1 MKQSLINYIT
11 KIATPT
17 KVVVTALVA
26 VISAVSTLAMVIY
39 NKGKA
44 DAKKEVKEISYEG
57 KIDKL
62 IKADSLKTITL
73 QKLIVNQDSII
84 DDQRDHMMYES
95 KQEARFKTL
104 ESSYTDFL
112 QVANRLDVYVK
123 YLEATKKEN
132 EKKNSMKGSGQ

>member
-1 MKQSLINYIT
+1 MKQSLLTYIT

-62 IKADSLKTITL
+62 ILSDSLKTITL
-73 QKLIVNQDSII
+73 QELMINQNEII
-84 DDQRDHMMYES
+84 F
-95 KQEARFKTL
+95 KQEEQKNAYNSLRTVVLDIAKNQKVTL
-104 ESSYTDFL
+104 DQMQQYMESTPVL
-112 QVANRLDVYVK
+112 
-123 YLEATKKEN
+123 KK
-132 EKKNSMKGSGQ
+132 KLMTIR